1 MTTSHNLET
10 APEAKAESASQGPTA
25 GGLLREARLNAGVHL
40 AVLSVTLKV
49 PVRELEA
56 LESNA
61 LDMAKGPA
69 FYRGLASSVCRHLGA
84 DPAAILA
91 LLPPTAERLSP
102 VRKVTGAA
110 VASRNFHLDSSAAGS
125 RSMGKVFWVAMGMLV
140 VIGALLWMPNPGHWT
155 WLANVQKMWASESNT
170 TTVEDVSPVSML
182 VNEPPLMAQNSDL
195 VGDVVD
201 SPPDFAV
208 VTPPAQLSAEVPL
221 LSDASAAPSGAL
233 SGALSGASPGAA
245 SGAASGA
252 VGSTA
257 DAISPTTTAQLSTS
271 SLGPEWVFSA
281 SDDSWLEVRDA
292 QRAIVWSG
300 IVKSG
305 EVARIQSPL
314 PVSVVVGRAQ
324 VMAVSFRG
332 QPFDLKPHTRVSVAR
347 FKVEE

>member
-10 APEAKAESASQGPTA
+10 VPEAKAESAPQGPTA

-84 DPAAILA
+84 DPTVILA

-125 RSMGKVFWVAMGMLV
+125 RSMGKVFWVAMSMLV

-155 WLANVQKMWASESNT
+155 WLANVQKMWASESNA
-170 TTVEDVSPVSML
+170 TTVEEVSPISML
-182 VNEPPLMAQNSDL
+182 VNEPPLMAQTSDL
-195 VGDVVD
+195 VGDVAD
-201 SPPDFAV
+201 SPPDATV
-208 VTPPAQLSAEVPL
+208 VAAPSQLSAEVPP
-221 LSDASAAPSGAL
+221 LSDASAAALDAPSGAVD
-233 SGALSGASPGAA
+233 P
-245 SGAASGA
+245 
-252 VGSTA
+252 TA
-257 DAISPTTTAQLSTS
+257 DAISPTTSAQLTTS
-271 SLGPEWVFSA
+271 NLGPEWVFSA

-305 EVARIQSPL
+305 EVARVQSPL

-324 VMAVSFRG
+324 AMAVSFRG
-332 QPFDLKPHTRVSVAR
+332 QPFDLKPHTQVSVAR